1 MWDTAKEWICTKH
14 TPLFEIVHS
23 TLHFLI
29 FISNTPHHIKCLLCP
44 CKNRTHPSALSL
56 SPLPPRRAM
65 AFTSV
70 LAPSLP
76 RPPGR
81 GCPATTR
88 LPRRGASAP
97 PRRGRLAASAPLA
110 APPRPPLLAT
120 PPRLPLLASGGSS
133 TGNPPV
139 PWLRARA
146 RSARQAARRP
156 PRRGPPPPP
165 PLLELAPSR
174 PEGEGRRGAVAAA
187 TSWSSSR
194 AGPRRDELQPKQGRR
209 RGGEPARRPRPPVCS
224 VHTACRPRPRRRRCH
239 GRRDRRWRDEGRRR
253 ERGRHGGSGG
263 GRAPSPPRHGR
274 RGRGRRRRGAECRSR
289 GGLRRPPPQ
298 AAGAH
303 GLRPLRARR
312 RSSRSAAAPRVRR
325 RGSRSAAR
333 RGGRHG
339 PARKG
344 GGAAEEGER
353 VTRTARARLVEG
365 KRKGERERADGWARF
380 LQGQRRLFMWCGVL
394 ETKIKKWSVLCTI
407 SKSGVCL
414 VQIHSLAVSHTQIS
428 HVVTS
433 YF

>member
-1 MWDTAKEWICTKH
+1 MSSL
-14 TPLFEIVHS
+14 PLQKPGPPVS
-23 TLHFLI
+23 
-29 FISNTPHHIKCLLCP
+29 
-44 CKNRTHPSALSL
+44 SL
-56 SPLPPRRAM
+56 PLPLPPRRAM

-97 PRRGRLAASAPLA
+97 TRRGRLAASALLA

-156 PRRGPPPPP
+156 PRRGPPTPP

-253 ERGRHGGSGG
+253 ERGRHGGPPRCLPALSGG
-263 GRAPSPPRHGR
+263 GSGGGTAAREEGGR
-274 RGRGRRRRGAECRSR
+274 QVRLAMDGAGVGGGERRRGAECRSR

-380 LQGQRRLFMWCGVL
+380 LQGQRRLFM
-394 ETKIKKWSVLCTI
+394 
-407 SKSGVCL
+407 
-414 VQIHSLAVSHTQIS
+414 
-428 HVVTS
+428 
-433 YF
+433 